1 VKRPKL
7 GFSDAAVT
15 DFLEQAEWY
24 ERQSGARLAN
34 RWERAVT
41 TSLFKLTK
49 TPNIGTRC
57 NFASKDLAN
66 LRRIAIDGFPRHLIF
81 YKTQASEVLIIRIV
95 HGARDLERLF

>member
-1 VKRPKL
+1 MKKPKL
-7 GFSDAAVT
+7 VFSDAAVT

-24 ERQSGARLAN
+24 EGRSGARLAK

-41 TSLFKLTK
+41 TSLFKLLK
-49 TPNIGTRC
+49 TPHIGARC
-57 NFASKDLAN
+57 HFASDDLSN

-81 YKTQASEVLIIRIV
+81 YKAQGSEVLIIRIV